1 MTDINGFALTGRIA
15 GETKLGTTKN
25 GTATLSF
32 CLAVNRDKYVN
43 NQWVNNAGFYWFTV
57 YGNRATGLHKYLR
70 KGMALGV
77 SGHIEQDVWQD
88 GDKKNY
94 RTVLYP
100 ERISLLS
107 SSEKVTATAVQENT
121 AETQLNEQYANI
133 PENSE
138 SNVFCE
144 AENPPEL
151 LQELPPSGQQTDFNN
166 RIF

>member
-1 MTDINGFALTGRIA
+1 MTDINEFALTGRIA

-57 YGNRATGLHKYLR
+57 YGNRATGLYKYLK
-70 KGMALGV
+70 KGRALGV
-77 SGHIEQDVWQD
+77 SGHVEQDVWQD
-88 GDKKNY
+88 GEKKNY

-100 ERISLLS
+100 EKIAPLG
-107 SSEKVTATAVQENT
+107 SSEKVTAMTVQENT

-138 SNVFCE
+138 DNVFYE
-144 AENPPEL
+144 EGIPPEI
-151 LQELPPSGQQTDFNN
+151 PPEGQQPEFDNN
-166 RIF
+166 GIF

>member
-1 MTDINGFALTGRIA
+1 MTDINEFALTGRIA

-57 YGNRATGLHKYLR
+57 YGNRATGLHKYLK
-70 KGMALGV
+70 KGMPLGV
-77 SGHIEQDVWQD
+77 SGHVEQDVWQD
-88 GDKKNY
+88 GEKKNY

-100 ERISLLS
+100 EKIALLS
-107 SSEKVTATAVQENT
+107 SSSDTKVNASQSIPAPVPEAQMNEPYAGIQES
-121 AETQLNEQYANI
+121 
-133 PENSE
+133 SE

-144 AENPPEL
+144 SENPPEL
-151 LQELPPSGQQTDFNN
+151 LQELPPFGQ
-166 RIF
+166 